1 MAQRPEPA
9 EGATASPEKRSR
21 LLKGISMLLVAILG
35 IVLYHNIYQVEFVF
49 DSVAFIQSFKPV
61 HHLWPPDYLI
71 VNTRPVPFLTF
82 AINHAISGSNT
93 WSYQLVNIA
102 IHIANAILIMMVVEN
117 TIRYGL
123 HRDEELRSD
132 GWWIALLAGLLW
144 LAHPLQTQSVTYT
157 YQRQESLAVLFY
169 LLAIHFFIL
178 LCHRDSLARRIAVL
192 VAIALGLLSKELVAT
207 APLLILWLDRAYF
220 SKSWGEVLSKRW
232 GLHLAAW
239 SLLSVTVLQMWLHR
253 ENYAN
258 SGVGKTAY
266 GTWWQYAL
274 TQPGVITRYLELL
287 MWPDRQVLD
296 AGWIWRKTWDE
307 ASGEVI
313 PFLVM
318 LMITIFLVFKWP
330 RIGFLTGAWLI
341 VLSPT
346 SSVVPIADAY
356 FEHRM
361 YLPIAFLAILFVITL
376 RSMSRCATG
385 LWKWRGDR
393 KIVPLVA
400 CAALVLPILVAL
412 SAATIH
418 RNSQYATAESIMK
431 DNLAKCPDLYRPRY
445 TLALWQ
451 LSKGRR
457 DECAK
462 NAAILVNKFPHE
474 AGSYSL
480 FGMVLLDMGE
490 NRDAALMFQKSLEI
504 APDDS
509 HVLLNLGDAL
519 IAIDPKQAIPSLE
532 RSAELN
538 PNHVDTWYNLGRAHW
553 LGFRDAAKAEQ
564 YLLRGIE
571 LPGPRNAS
579 RELLADIYAL
589 TGRIREASLLYDQVL
604 DEEPSRPGVMA
615 KRQSLG
621 EGLR

>member
-1 MAQRPEPA
+1 MALQAVSVEEEAKKPEA
-9 EGATASPEKRSR
+9 RSGLIR
-21 LLKGISMLLVAILG
+21 GISLFLIVLLG
-35 IVLYHNIYQVEFVF
+35 IVLYHNAIHVEFVF
-49 DSVAFIQSFKPV
+49 DSVVFIQAFKPV

-82 AINHAISGSNT
+82 AINYAISGSNS

-102 IHIANAILIMMVVEN
+102 IHISNAILIKLVVEN
-117 TIRYGL
+117 TVRYGL
-123 HRDEELRSD
+123 HHHEGLRRD

-144 LAHPLQTQSVTYT
+144 LSHPLQTQAVTYT

-178 LCHRDSLARRIAVL
+178 LCHRDSPARRIAVL
-192 VAIALGLLSKELVAT
+192 AAIALGLLSKEFVAT

-220 SKSWGEVLSKRW
+220 SKSWREVLSKRW

-239 SLLSVTVLQMWLHR
+239 SLLSITVLQIWLHR
-253 ENYAN
+253 ENYAR
-258 SGVGKTAY
+258 SGVGTTAY

-274 TQPGVITRYLELL
+274 TQPGVITCYLELL
-287 MWPDRQVLD
+287 LWPDRQMLD
-296 AGWIWRKTWDE
+296 AGWNWRKTWGE

-313 PFLVM
+313 PFFVM
-318 LMITIFLVFKWP
+318 LLIILFLVIKWP
-330 RIGFLTGAWLI
+330 RIGFLAGAWLV

-376 RSMSRCATG
+376 RVVILQILGWWATPGNRQAIPLMVCA
-385 LWKWRGDR
+385 
-393 KIVPLVA
+393 VV
-400 CAALVLPILVAL
+400 VLPIVGGLSVA
-412 SAATIH
+412 TVH
-418 RNSQYATAESIMK
+418 RNSQYATVERILQ
-431 DNLAKCPDLYRPRY
+431 DNLEKKLDLYRPRY
-445 TLALWQ
+445 TLAMWL
-451 LSKGRR
+451 LSKGRKI
-457 DECAK
+457 DCAK
-462 NAAILVNKFPHE
+462 NAAILVNRFPHE

-490 NRDAALMFQKSLEI
+490 NRDAAIMFRKSLEI
-504 APDDS
+504 APDES
-509 HVLLNLGDAL
+509 HVLLNLGAAL
-519 IAIDPKQAIPSLE
+519 IAIDPKQSIPPLE
-532 RSAELN
+532 RSAELD
-538 PNHVDTWYNLGRAHW
+538 PTHVDTWYNLGRAHW
-553 LGFRDAAKAEQ
+553 LGFRDGAKAEQ
-564 YLLRGIE
+564 YLLRGIG

-579 RELLADIYAL
+579 RELLADIYAAI
-589 TGRIREASLLYDQVL
+589 GRVREASLLYDQIL